1 MTLPSPIHESLP
13 CVVVTRRGAPCES
26 PSVQYVSGL
35 GPICA
40 LHAYHRRRSS
50 QPRQHFQ
57 CRVTS
62 LDLEA
67 LDRSARAHGLSR
79 SDAVRRLIHHL
90 PFPRSMTDASTYRE
104 LRRIGVNLN
113 QIARSLNSGEVP
125 DAGLILPKLDD
136 LASTLEDLAL
146 KIAGGVSDDEAKG

>member
-1 MTLPSPIHESLP
+1 
-13 CVVVTRRGAPCES
+13 
-26 PSVQYVSGL
+26 
-35 GPICA
+35 
-40 LHAYHRRRSS
+40 
-50 QPRQHFQ
+50 
-57 CRVTS
+57 
-62 LDLEA
+62 
-67 LDRSARAHGLSR
+67 
-79 SDAVRRLIHHL
+79 
-90 PFPRSMTDASTYRE
+90 MTDASTYRE